1 LQWLIRCL
9 YRFSGKEKEIKM
21 KTNRPFKLF
30 SLLVVA
36 ALLLAACGGP
46 ATQEAPPAATQAPVA
61 TEAPAAPE
69 APAATQPP
77 QAGET
82 KEVVV
87 WGFVWTADWL
97 DAIAPDFEAAH
108 PGVKV
113 KVERFEYDPYQD
125 MVLTTLASG
134 EGVPDVVTL
143 DPMWAGDLIRGETVL
158 PLDKATSELN
168 VSDFVPGGWNLYGWK
183 GVQYGIPLDLDFNLL
198 FYRKDVYEKAM
209 QTLGMT
215 ELPTNTQDFLKVADQ
230 VVKDTGKPAVIQ
242 FQGDYYAWYQS
253 FLAPMG
259 GNLISDD
266 STQYVFNSDAAV
278 KALELYSDLAN
289 KHKVGK
295 LWDFD
300 TDGDPMV
307 ALQNSEANGIMYG
320 SWFATELASGAPDMA
335 GKWGIAPLPWGDAGR
350 KYDAA
355 TGGAC
360 LSIPTGAKEPDLA
373 WEFIKFSMSAENQV
387 KYFQIVSGV
396 PSLKTSW
403 TDPAFDEVN
412 EYFGIPLGRS
422 VADWSLRVLPMQL
435 PSMEVSDLIGEAIQ
449 KATTGQASAKDA
461 LDEAVSTAPPLE

>member
-1 LQWLIRCL
+1 MAILGRKLTR
-9 YRFSGKEKEIKM
+9 SS
-21 KTNRPFKLF
+21 LF
-30 SLLVVA
+30 SAIMLIVLIVGAVGCEKATEAPEAQPTTPAGVA
-36 ALLLAACGGP
+36 P
-46 ATQEAPPAATQAPVA
+46 TTAPPAAEGKSIT
-61 TEAPAAPE
+61 
-69 APAATQPP
+69 
-77 QAGET
+77 
-82 KEVVV
+82 V

-97 DAIAPDFEAAH
+97 DAIAPGFEAEH

-158 PLDKATSELN
+158 PLDKATTELN
-168 VSDFVPGGWNLYGWK
+168 VADFVPGGWNLYAWK
-183 GVQYGIPLDLDFNLL
+183 GIQYGIPLDLDFNLL
-198 FYRKDVYEKAM
+198 FYRNDIYETAM
-209 QTLGMT
+209 ATLGMT
-215 ELPTNTQDFLKVADQ
+215 EFPRNTADFIEVGEQ

-266 STQYVFNSDAAV
+266 ATQYIFNNEAAV
-278 KALELYSDLAN
+278 KALELYGDLAN
-289 KHKVGK
+289 QYKIGK

-300 TDGDPMV
+300 TDGDPIV
-307 ALQNSEANGIMYG
+307 ALKNSEANAIMYG

-335 GKWGIAPLPWGDAGR
+335 GKWSIAPLPWGDADR

-360 LSIPTGAKEPDLA
+360 LSIPVNAAEPDLA
-373 WEFIKFSMSAENQV
+373 WEFIKYSMTPANQV
-387 KYFQIVSGV
+387 EYFKIVAGV

-412 EYFGIPLGRS
+412 EFFGIPLGRN
-422 VADWSLRVLPMQL
+422 VANWSLRVMPMQL
-435 PSMEVSDLIGEAIQ
+435 PSMEVADLIGEAIQ
-449 KATTGQASAKDA
+449 LATTGQKTAKEA
-461 LDEAVSTAPPLE
+461 LDEAVDLAPPLE